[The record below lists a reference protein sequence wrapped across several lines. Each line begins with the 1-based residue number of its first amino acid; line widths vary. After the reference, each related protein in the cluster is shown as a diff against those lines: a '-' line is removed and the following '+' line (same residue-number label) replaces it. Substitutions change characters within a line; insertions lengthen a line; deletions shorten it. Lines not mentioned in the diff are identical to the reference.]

1 MVATRDDYRKFS
13 ELLDFIQLLCRP
25 MNGLTYEEIMD
36 VMHCSRKT
44 AERTIKFL
52 TERFGEAMVI
62 TPDPTNTKQHR
73 FRLEMPDD
81 LPPEYITTTDML
93 GLNAAVNRIK
103 NDDIRKNLESLEYK
117 LNRII
122 QLKKSIRELNDM
134 EAMILSRTNTT
145 APYPHIKTNEGVLN
159 TLQYAIISSTKV
171 QATYNYRE
179 GKTERYTLC
188 PLGFLYGHNNNYLVA
203 YKDGDKKTIKTYILG
218 QVSNIELTNKQFN
231 PGKFDINKYAKES
244 FGMYHSDNGP
254 FDVEWLAD
262 KDVSEA
268 ITRYNFHPTQ
278 QFIKNKD
285 GTTTIK
291 MRADGFYEMS
301 WYLFQWQGKIKPVAP
316 KMLVDTYY
324 ELLNNIVKNSK
335 K

>member
-1 MVATRDDYRKFS
+1 MVAIRDDYRKFS

-25 MNGLTYEEIMD
+25 MNGVTYEEIMD

-62 TPDPTNTKQHR
+62 TPNPTNTKQHR

-81 LPPEYITTTDML
+81 LPPEYITTNDML

-117 LNRII
+117 LNRMI
-122 QLKKSIRELNDM
+122 QIKKSVRELNDM
-134 EAMILSRTNTT
+134 EAMILSRTNTA
-145 APYPHIKTNEGVLN
+145 APYPHIKTDETVLN
-159 TLQYAIISSTKV
+159 ALQYAVIAFTKV
-171 QATYNYRE
+171 QVTYNYRE
-179 GKTERYTLC
+179 GKSERYTLC
-188 PLGFLYGHNNNYLVA
+188 PLGFLYGHSNNYLVA

-218 QVSNIELTNKQFN
+218 QLSNVELTNKQFN

-244 FGMYHSDNGP
+244 FGMYHSKEGP

-262 KDVSEA
+262 SDVA
-268 ITRYNFHPTQ
+268 DAVMRYNFHPTQ
-278 QFIKNKD
+278 QLIKNKN
-285 GTTTIK
+285 GTITIK
-291 MRADGFYEMS
+291 MRADGFQEMS

-316 KMLVDTYY
+316 KLLVDTYY

>member
-1 MVATRDDYRKFS
+1 MAATRDDYRKFS
-13 ELLDFIQLLCRP
+13 ELLDLIQLLCRP
-25 MNGLTYEEIMD
+25 MNGLTYEEIME
-36 VMHCSRKT
+36 VLHCSRKT
-44 AERTIKFL
+44 AERTVKFF

-62 TPDPTNTKQHR
+62 TPNPINTKQHR
-73 FRLEMPDD
+73 FRLDMPDG
-81 LPPEYITTTDML
+81 LPPEYITTEDMI

-117 LNRII
+117 LNRMI
-122 QLKKSIRELNDM
+122 QIKKSVRELNDM
-134 EAMILSRTNTT
+134 EAMILSRTNTA
-145 APYPHIKTNEGVLN
+145 APYPHIKTDEKTLN
-159 TLQYAIISSTKV
+159 ILQYAIIAFNKV
-171 QATYNYRE
+171 QATYSYRD

-218 QVSNIELTNKQFN
+218 QLSDIELTNKQFN
-231 PGKFDINKYAKES
+231 PGKFDINKYAMES

-262 KDVSEA
+262 ADVA
-268 ITRYNFHPTQ
+268 DAVMRYNFHPTQ

-301 WYLFQWQGKIKPVAP
+301 WYLFQWQGKIKPIAP
-316 KMLVDTYY
+316 KLLVDTYY
-324 ELLNNIVKNSK
+324 QLLNNIVKNSK

>member
-1 MVATRDDYRKFS
+1 MAATRDDYRKFS
-13 ELLDFIQLLCRP
+13 ELLDLIQLLCRP
-25 MNGLTYEEIMD
+25 MNGLTYEEIMKT
-36 VMHCSRKT
+36 MNCSRKT

-62 TPDPTNTKQHR
+62 TPNPINTKQHR

-81 LPPEYITTTDML
+81 LPPEYITANDML

-117 LNRII
+117 LNRMI
-122 QLKKSIRELNDM
+122 QIKKSVRELNDM
-134 EAMILSRTNTT
+134 EAMILSRTNTA
-145 APYPHIKTNEGVLN
+145 APYPHIKTDENTLN
-159 TLQYAIISSTKV
+159 TLQYAVIAFTKV
-171 QATYNYRE
+171 QATYSYRE
-179 GKTERYTLC
+179 GKSERYTLC

-203 YKDGDKKTIKTYILG
+203 YKDGDKKTVKTYILG
-218 QVSNIELTNKQFN
+218 QLSNIELTDKQFN
-231 PGKFDINKYAKES
+231 PSKFDINKYAMES

-262 KDVSEA
+262 KDVAEA
-268 ITRYNFHPTQ
+268 VARYNFHPTQ
-278 QFIKNKD
+278 QLIRNKD